1 MKAEEW
7 AGKSREETLDVLGVG
22 AESGLSQREAEKR
35 LALFGPN
42 SLREYP
48 KKSLLWAFFEQMK
61 DFMVLVLVAAAVI
74 SGWMGEWA
82 DTLTIMIIVVVN
94 ACLGL
99 VQERRAEQSLENL
112 KKMSAPETFVL
123 RDGVSQKIPSRDLAR
138 GDIVLLESG
147 AIVPAD
153 LRLLE
158 SLRMEVNEAALTGES
173 LPVRKNSELI
183 QTGKLAVA
191 DQSNMAFM
199 GTEITAGKGK
209 GAVVAVGMD
218 TEFGKIADSLQTAG
232 SQMTPLQRR
241 LAQLGR
247 WLVAGCV
254 GIVSLVV
261 VIGWASGIPF
271 HQMFLTGVS
280 LAVAAIPEGLPAIVT
295 IALAIGVQRMTK
307 RNAIIRSLPA
317 VETLGCTTVICAD
330 KTGTLTQNAMIVRQ
344 MSLSGETVFFEG
356 NGYDPKGEVRYP
368 EESGWREKNKKG
380 LEQALRAASLCNNAE
395 LLKDEIPIKGLF
407 RSRQPNWRIIGDPTE
422 GALLVAAMKAGVWRE
437 NLKLTRVDE
446 IPFDPERK
454 RMSVLY
460 QDEAGKQRT
469 VYAKGA
475 PDALLECCDR
485 VWRDGTEAA
494 LTARLKREILRAND
508 DLAANGFRVLG
519 LAARTMPAAERA
531 RAGKGETGGKGRF
544 AAGTAVALGAGKKA
558 ETAAET
564 EMTPEDVERGMVFLG
579 LAGMTDPPREG
590 VRQAVSTCR
599 HAGIQVVMMTGDHAK
614 TAEAT
619 AKNLGILRNA
629 SDELCTGAELDAMD
643 DSALRRR
650 VSRIRVFARVSP
662 RHKLRIVRCLKD
674 MGHVAAMTGDGVNDA
689 PAVKEADIGISMG
702 FSGTDV
708 TRDASDLILS
718 DDNFSTILAAVEE
731 GRIIYENIRRFIQYL
746 LAGNIGEVLLM
757 FAATLAGV
765 PLPLLPLQI
774 LWVNLVTDGLPAM
787 ALGVEKGDDLV
798 LLRPPRNPEESV
810 FARGMGAVVI
820 LNGILI
826 AAVCMGVY
834 IFGFLY
840 FRSLET
846 ARTMTFCALVI
857 SQLLYALECGSRRN
871 GWLTAAV
878 AGSLLMQLSVVYIPF
893 FQTYFKTVALPVLAW
908 NGILIPL
915 LLCTLLRAGLKAA
928 KTARAPL
935 L

>member
-1 MKAEEW
+1 
-7 AGKSREETLDVLGVG
+7 
-22 AESGLSQREAEKR
+22 
-35 LALFGPN
+35 
-42 SLREYP
+42 
-48 KKSLLWAFFEQMK
+48 
-61 DFMVLVLVAAAVI
+61 
-74 SGWMGEWA
+74 
-82 DTLTIMIIVVVN
+82 
-94 ACLGL
+94 
-99 VQERRAEQSLENL
+99 
-112 KKMSAPETFVL
+112 
-123 RDGVSQKIPSRDLAR
+123 
-138 GDIVLLESG
+138 
-147 AIVPAD
+147 
-153 LRLLE
+153 
-158 SLRMEVNEAALTGES
+158 
-173 LPVRKNSELI
+173 
-183 QTGKLAVA
+183 
-191 DQSNMAFM
+191 
-199 GTEITAGKGK
+199 
-209 GAVVAVGMD
+209 MD

-261 VIGWASGIPF
+261 VLGWASGIPF

-307 RNAIIRSLPA
+307 RGAIVRSLPA

-330 KTGTLTQNAMIVRQ
+330 KTGTLTQNVMSVRQ
-344 MSLSGETVFFEG
+344 MCLAGETVFFEG

-368 EESGWREKNKKG
+368 VVPGWREKNKKG
-380 LEQALRAASLCNNAE
+380 LEQALRAAALCNNAE
-395 LLKDEIPIKGLF
+395 LLRDEISIKGLF
-407 RSRQPNWRIIGDPTE
+407 RSRLPNWRITGDPTE

-437 NLKLTRVDE
+437 NLRLTRIDE
-446 IPFDPERK
+446 IPFDPDRK
-454 RMSVLY
+454 RMSVLCL
-460 QDEAGKQRT
+460 DKAGKQRI

-485 VWRDGTEAA
+485 VWRDGAAVA
-494 LTARLKREILRAND
+494 LTPRLKREISRSND
-508 DLAANGFRVLG
+508 DLAAQGFRVLG
-519 LAARTMPAAERA
+519 LAARTMPAAA
-531 RAGKGETGGKGRF
+531 NGAPKT
-544 AAGTAVALGAGKKA
+544 AGTPGTGEA
-558 ETAAET
+558 ETAT
-564 EMTPEDVERGMVFLG
+564 EDLESGMVFLG

-590 VRQAVSTCR
+590 VRQAVSACR

-614 TAEAT
+614 TAETT
-619 AKNLGILRNA
+619 ARSLGILRNS

-787 ALGVEKGDDLV
+787 ALGVEKGDDMV
-798 LLRPPRNPEESV
+798 LLRSPRHPKESV
-810 FARGMGAVVI
+810 FARGMGAVVVI
-820 LNGILI
+820 NGILI
-826 AAVCMGVY
+826 TAVCLGVY

-893 FQTYFKTVALPVLAW
+893 LQIYFKTVALPVLAW

-915 LLCTLLRAGLKAA
+915 LLCTLLRMGLRAVR
-928 KTARAPL
+928 KTR
-935 L
+935 